1 MGCDESLAALVQLFE
16 GSVAAE
22 IDVKHMDAASSSPD
36 EFMATCKMVKC
47 GAMRCG
53 WQHDSSGNIYA

>member
-16 GSVAAE
+16 GNVAAE

-47 GAMRCG
+47 GCDAVRV
-53 WQHDSSGNIYA
+53 AA